1 VFDQDFV
8 EQRKYKRFKMVE
20 GIVVLFSHND
30 LCLPTDISCGGLA
43 VKSRGYNS
51 HLIPAQWSIDI
62 FLKGER
68 FHVHIPLKLAWKKNN
83 YHSYFPILFGFQFD
97 ELTETNRSKVEYL
110 IKLHQ
115 EFESKY
121 FVPSLCGTA

>member
-1 VFDQDFV
+1 MFDQDFV

-30 LCLPTDISCGGLA
+30 LFLPTDISVGGLA

-51 HLIPAQWSIDI
+51 HLIPANWSIDI
-62 FLKGER
+62 LLKGER
-68 FHVHIPLKLAWKKNN
+68 FHAHIPLKLAWQKNI
-83 YHSYFPILFGFQFD
+83 YHAYFPILFGFQFE

-110 IKLHQ
+110 IELHH
-115 EFESKY
+115 EFESTY
-121 FVPSLCGTA
+121 SIPSLYGTA